1 MNKAPQPSEDN
12 TVTVKS
18 FLYQEMT
25 GKTQELVD
33 LYKEVYQDEPEEKD
47 KPSQIYK
54 HLKEISEKEEEN
66 SQKGA
71 NFSFGG
77 SKESTINEPIPI
89 CSNVAK
95 ITEKTSFILSQVIP
109 EEPAETKKE
118 NKNPYESFAFVKKEK
133 RSKENSADLKRK
145 YSEISSASTAATG
158 SSMRT
163 SQFSSKQ
170 TDSVYALDKK
180 KLKGNDGK
188 KSSEN
193 SNSIGQSQLVQ
204 WFNKKK

>member
-1 MNKAPQPSEDN
+1 MNKAPQPSEDD
-12 TVTVKS
+12 TVTMTS
-18 FLYQEMT
+18 FLHQET
-25 GKTQELVD
+25 KKTLELAD
-33 LYKEVYQDEPEEKD
+33 LYKEVYEDEPEEKD

-54 HLKEISEKEEEN
+54 HLKEISEKEDENN

-109 EEPAETKKE
+109 EEPAETKK
-118 NKNPYESFAFVKKEK
+118 NPYESFAFVKKEK
-133 RSKENSADLKRK
+133 RSKDNSADLKRK

-158 SSMRT
+158 SSMKT
-163 SQFSSKQ
+163 SQFGSKQ

-180 KLKGNDGK
+180 KVKVSAEK
-188 KSSEN
+188 KSPEN